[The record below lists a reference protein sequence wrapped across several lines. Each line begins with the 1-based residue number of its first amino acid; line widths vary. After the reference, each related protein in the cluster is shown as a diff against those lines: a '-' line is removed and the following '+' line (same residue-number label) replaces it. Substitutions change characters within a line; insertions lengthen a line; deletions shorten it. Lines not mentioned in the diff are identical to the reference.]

1 MCPQFGF
8 LKLIRFFV
16 FYKSFFFVIVIIAI
30 FISRKNIV
38 ILCER
43 CLQDMEWKND
53 TPAPCKKKNNP
64 VQWQKTYFLN
74 HWAVFHFLLRRVFV
88 SSCVTPRPNLPLP
101 YHPYREGCR
110 RILTPSLSRS
120 CNRFQKIINAQKKQQ
135 ENSATWYTY
144 AWRTKSDD
152 HAIFIDRACR
162 CF

>member
-53 TPAPCKKKNNP
+53 TPASNKKKKQSSPMTKNIFFESLGCISFFVATSFCFVMCYTKAKSRAAVTSVSWRLSQDLDPLVIKILQQIPKDNKCTKKTARKFRNM
-64 VQWQKTYFLN
+64 VHVCLTHQKRRPCN
-74 HWAVFHFLLRRVFV
+74 FH
-88 SSCVTPRPNLPLP
+88 RPCL
-101 YHPYREGCR
+101 
-110 RILTPSLSRS
+110 
-120 CNRFQKIINAQKKQQ
+120 
-135 ENSATWYTY
+135 
-144 AWRTKSDD
+144 
-152 HAIFIDRACR
+152 
-162 CF
+162 

>member
-53 TPAPCKKKNNP
+53 TPASNKKKNNP

-74 HWAVFHFLLRRVFV
+74 HWAVFHFFVATSFCFVMCYTKAKFPAAVTSVSWMLSHDLDPLVIKILQQIPKDNKCTKKTARKFRNMVHVCLTHQKRRPCNFH
-88 SSCVTPRPNLPLP
+88 RPCL
-101 YHPYREGCR
+101 
-110 RILTPSLSRS
+110 
-120 CNRFQKIINAQKKQQ
+120 
-135 ENSATWYTY
+135 
-144 AWRTKSDD
+144 
-152 HAIFIDRACR
+152 
-162 CF
+162 